1 MQTKFWKVPVA
12 TAAAVGAM
20 LFGPVAAS
28 AVGSPLNV
36 RGTITHVAGNTI
48 DVMEH
53 GGSSATVH
61 LTNNVK
67 ITSVA
72 KASLSDVKPGSFIG
86 TTATPQPDGTLQA
99 IEIHIFPPAMRG
111 TGDGS
116 RAWDLVPRSSMTNG
130 TVAQKVNNVAG
141 DKLTV
146 DYRGGDKVVTVTPKT
161 EVVALVLGDRS
172 ELKPKTKIFIPGATK
187 GPDGAL
193 EASRVTVGEK
203 GLAPPM

>member
-1 MQTKFWKVPVA
+1 MEIKFWKVPVA

-48 DVMEH
+48 DVMER

-61 LTNNVK
+61 LTNNAK